1 MEIILAIVLFPV
13 RLIRKI
19 GKLLSRPLGPIGDAF
34 VWICIKVYRFFYYVG
49 AGITF
54 PFKGLSK
61 MEEYEQKLKKEKQE
75 AREKR
80 EKDRESE
87 LIKQQEENSAAFQEK
102 IDDLEKD
109 FLSQK
114 EFVDTSGLDK
124 HTIIDRQERIERSI
138 AARRRELNNLT
149 PEELAVKISNLE
161 ELIIEQRE
169 ELEIQEIQLDVIAGS
184 ATLNAE
190 NTIAE
195 SATADVVKIEETED
209 GEPVEGEESE
219 KIDPKDLDAILFAD
233 EEENISKGIGGAIN
247 LFLERIFSWI
257 PNAFKEGKRKR
268 EEAREKKAQQDGNLD
283 RQALILD
290 LEGEDSEKE
299 EKAVMWEYVCRS
311 PEGKTVKGYFAAHS
325 KLEVHSFL
333 QTQNMIIYSI
343 RTNKWIQ
350 AMYSSL
356 NGNGAKLKRKDLIFF
371 LTQLSTYIKSGIPLV
386 EAMNILVRQFKN
398 KNYQR
403 MFRAMMYDLTMGEPF
418 SKAMENQGNS
428 FPPILINM
436 VKSSELTGELPEA
449 LDDMCEYFTQVEAA
463 RKEMISALTYPS
475 IVLAMAIGV
484 SIFMML
490 YIVPQF
496 VEMFEMMDD
505 AEIPGI
511 TTFVMNASD
520 FLQNNILWIIIITI
534 VFIII
539 MVYLFRNVKIVRT
552 GMQWLAMHIPVMGT
566 IIIYNQVTM
575 FSKTFSS
582 LLSHNVF
589 ITDSMKVLK
598 KITNNE
604 IYKAMILET
613 VVNLA
618 SGEKISAAF
627 KDHWAFPIPAYE
639 MIVTGEKTGQL
650 AEMMAKVSSY
660 YQDEHKNA
668 VTRVKALMEP
678 LIIVFLT
685 VVVGGIVLAIILPMF
700 SMYEGLT

>member
-1 MEIILAIVLFPV
+1 
-13 RLIRKI
+13 
-19 GKLLSRPLGPIGDAF
+19 
-34 VWICIKVYRFFYYVG
+34 
-49 AGITF
+49 
-54 PFKGLSK
+54 
-61 MEEYEQKLKKEKQE
+61 
-75 AREKR
+75 
-80 EKDRESE
+80 
-87 LIKQQEENSAAFQEK
+87 
-102 IDDLEKD
+102 
-109 FLSQK
+109 
-114 EFVDTSGLDK
+114 
-124 HTIIDRQERIERSI
+124 
-138 AARRRELNNLT
+138 
-149 PEELAVKISNLE
+149 
-161 ELIIEQRE
+161 
-169 ELEIQEIQLDVIAGS
+169 
-184 ATLNAE
+184 
-190 NTIAE
+190 
-195 SATADVVKIEETED
+195 
-209 GEPVEGEESE
+209 
-219 KIDPKDLDAILFAD
+219 
-233 EEENISKGIGGAIN
+233 
-247 LFLERIFSWI
+247 
-257 PNAFKEGKRKR
+257 
-268 EEAREKKAQQDGNLD
+268 
-283 RQALILD
+283 
-290 LEGEDSEKE
+290 
-299 EKAVMWEYVCRS
+299 
-311 PEGKTVKGYFAAHS
+311 
-325 KLEVHSFL
+325 
-333 QTQNMIIYSI
+333 
-343 RTNKWIQ
+343 
-350 AMYSSL
+350 
-356 NGNGAKLKRKDLIFF
+356 
-371 LTQLSTYIKSGIPLV
+371 
-386 EAMNILVRQFKN
+386 
-398 KNYQR
+398 
-403 MFRAMMYDLTMGEPF
+403 
-418 SKAMENQGNS
+418 
-428 FPPILINM
+428 
-436 VKSSELTGELPEA
+436 
-449 LDDMCEYFTQVEAA
+449 
-463 RKEMISALTYPS
+463 
-475 IVLAMAIGV
+475 
-484 SIFMML
+484 
-490 YIVPQF
+490 
-496 VEMFEMMDD
+496 MDD